1 MKEIGTVSVDDSYY
15 NYRFFFKND
24 PKILYIKHE
33 GVSLTFYY
41 EISDDIFN
49 GDIKE
54 YQFIVFL
61 EGSHIGNEY
70 EYVGCYEDKNL
81 TYFIYMKKL

>member
-1 MKEIGTVSVDDSYY
+1 MKEIGTISVDDGLSSYC
-15 NYRFFFKND
+15 FFFKND

-54 YQFIVFL
+54 YQFIVF
-61 EGSHIGNEY
+61 S
-70 EYVGCYEDKNL
+70 
-81 TYFIYMKKL
+81 

>member
-1 MKEIGTVSVDDSYY
+1 MKEIGTVSVDDSYHH
-15 NYRFFFKND
+15 YRFFFKND

-61 EGSHIGNEY
+61 RDHIQEMNMNMQG
-70 EYVGCYEDKNL
+70 V
-81 TYFIYMKKL
+81 MKIKI

>member
-1 MKEIGTVSVDDSYY
+1 MIYLTEILK
-15 NYRFFFKND
+15 NINLLFF
-24 PKILYIKHE
+24 H
-33 GVSLTFYY
+33 
-41 EISDDIFN
+41 
-49 GDIKE
+49 
-54 YQFIVFL
+54 